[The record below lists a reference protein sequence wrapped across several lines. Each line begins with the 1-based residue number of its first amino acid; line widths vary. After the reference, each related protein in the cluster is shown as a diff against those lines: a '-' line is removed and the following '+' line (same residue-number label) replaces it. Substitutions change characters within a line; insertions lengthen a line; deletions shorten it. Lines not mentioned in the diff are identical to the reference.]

1 MSTTTEHEEQKKGRR
16 YLSKP
21 DVMRRYAWISAI
33 SVDRAVEKKTI
44 PAPIYVGRRPLW
56 LEEELDAR
64 DERARESSAAFSP
77 ERKRAQALFL
87 QRARQGRK
95 FQRAQQNRRR
105 TRASA

>member
-33 SVDRAVEKKTI
+33 SVDRAVERKTI

-64 DERARESSAAFSP
+64 RVD
-77 ERKRAQALFL
+77 ALAYVDAPDGVIALLVWVVDFVVEQL
-87 QRARQGRK
+87 DADGDVLVLGLRLHAI
-95 FQRAQQNRRR
+95 
-105 TRASA
+105 

>member
-1 MSTTTEHEEQKKGRR
+1 LAKS
-16 YLSKP
+16 
-21 DVMRRYAWISAI
+21 DVMRRYAWQSAI
-33 SVDRAVEKKTI
+33 SVDRAVERKTI

-64 DERARESSAAFSP
+64 DERARESSGSAAFSP

-95 FQRAQQNRRR
+95 FQRGKQNRRR